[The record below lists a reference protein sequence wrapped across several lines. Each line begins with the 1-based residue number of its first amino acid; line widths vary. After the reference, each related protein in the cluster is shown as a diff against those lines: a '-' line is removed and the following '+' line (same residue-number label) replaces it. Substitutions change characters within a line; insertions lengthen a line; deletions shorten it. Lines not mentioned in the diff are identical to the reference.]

1 MKKRIL
7 CMLLAVIMII
17 GAFTALT
24 SCGGGK
30 GGGGGN
36 SDPCAEGHT
45 YNAKTGRC
53 TVCKAKCT
61 HDYKDDNV
69 CDICGYTKKDTETG
83 GGDDYPEVPWADDD
97 PIELFFMMSDNS
109 SGESLP
115 SGCNRYL
122 AGGDQRLEEA
132 IDIDVEERNAS
143 AEYLTNV
150 KLKYD
155 YYPEASDYSWGKCY
169 ELISST
175 IGTTGCPD
183 MFCNFTYDMVAASLR
198 GSFAN
203 LRDQDLDEGN
213 FFSFLDEDYDEEVD
227 NRGYMYEYMTSVTL
241 SRTKMYLLA
250 SDYFLDLIR
259 AFYIVPVN
267 IKLLTD
273 VGMEV
278 TGDLNED
285 GKFDV
290 EDFYEEIRRK
300 DWDYKKVAAYS
311 EKVYNN
317 DNKQKAGE
325 DLGDTLGWALHT
337 GYISSGLIYSTDI
350 TVISRSEDESGNPV
364 YDYPATSPQLYELFD
379 KCAELVNSTGVYVF
393 STSASQPNY
402 DEGYLE
408 YGNGAALAVRKR
420 FCTNKL
426 LFGGLI
432 MLGGLEYNEYQV
444 LKESS
449 GFGVAPVPFYHE
461 VAEDSEERYLT
472 SIHNAA
478 RPGAIA
484 RSTKNYTAC
493 TAFLDYQS
501 THSTDILNNYY
512 DRNLCLSV
520 VDGSVDGTV
529 EMLQYI
535 RKNVRTAFDKTFE
548 DAIGVYHSDTT
559 IRWSYILEIQH
570 YEYDIRKDYES
581 LAQKKKGLLD
591 TIYDAYAGLP

>member
-1 MKKRIL
+1 
-7 CMLLAVIMII
+7 MLLAVIMII

-24 SCGGGK
+24 SCGGK
-30 GGGGGN
+30 GGGGDT
-36 SDPCAEGHT
+36 DPCAEGHT
-45 YNAKTGRC
+45 YNPKTGKC
-53 TVCKAKCT
+53 TVCREKCK

-69 CDICGYTKKDTETG
+69 CDICGFTKKDTETG

-109 SGESLP
+109 SNESLP

-122 AGGDQRLEEA
+122 AGGDKRLEEA

-155 YYPEASDYSWGKCY
+155 YYPEAPEYNWSKCY
-169 ELISST
+169 ELISTT

-198 GSFAN
+198 SSFAN
-203 LRDQDLDEGN
+203 LRDQDLNEGN

-241 SRTKMYLLA
+241 SNTKMYLLA

-285 GKFDV
+285 GKFNV
-290 EDFYEEIRRK
+290 EDFYEEIRHK

-311 EKVYNN
+311 EKIYNN
-317 DNKQKAGE
+317 DNKEKAGE
-325 DLGDTLGWALHT
+325 DLGDTLGWVLHM
-337 GYISSGLIYSTDI
+337 GFVSSGLIYSTDI
-350 TVISRSEDESGNPV
+350 TVIDRSQVDENGNTKYV
-364 YDYPATSPQLYELFD
+364 YPKSSPQLYELFD

-393 STSASQPNY
+393 SKNPESPNY
-402 DEGYLE
+402 DGGYIN
-408 YGNGAALAVRKR
+408 YGSTEALAVRKR
-420 FCTNKL
+420 FCENKL

-432 MLGGLEYNEYQV
+432 MLGGLEYKEYQV

-484 RSTKNYTAC
+484 RTTKNFTAC

-548 DAIGVYHSDTT
+548 DAIGVYGTDTS
-559 IRWSYILEIQH
+559 IRWSHILETK
-570 YEYDIRKDYES
+570 YYDYDIRTQYKS
-581 LAQKKKGLLD
+581 LADKKEEILI
-591 TIYDAYAGLP
+591 TIKNAYQGLP